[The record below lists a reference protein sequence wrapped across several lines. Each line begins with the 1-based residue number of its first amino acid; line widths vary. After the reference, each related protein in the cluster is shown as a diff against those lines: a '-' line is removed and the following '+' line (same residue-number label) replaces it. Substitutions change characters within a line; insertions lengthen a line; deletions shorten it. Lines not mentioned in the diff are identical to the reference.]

1 MRNYELRLQLII
13 AKAQLLLKEPGRPW
27 HSDIKAA
34 LAEIASE
41 AKKAY
46 DEVANDRGWEA
57 GDR

>member
-27 HSDIKAA
+27 HQDIKAA

-41 AKKAY
+41 ANKAY
-46 DEVANDRGWEA
+46 DEVANDHGWEA